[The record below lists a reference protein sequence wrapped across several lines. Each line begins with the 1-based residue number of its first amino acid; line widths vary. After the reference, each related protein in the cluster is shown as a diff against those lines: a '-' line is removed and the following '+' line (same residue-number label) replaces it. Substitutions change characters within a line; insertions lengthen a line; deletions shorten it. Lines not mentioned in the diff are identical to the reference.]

1 MVSVFYLPQGIIVI
15 KDGELIFV
23 FMLDGDVVTRLEDRE
38 AFFKGFRLWHV
49 TIDVTV
55 NFEQFSEADFAHFR
69 EVCLTNG
76 GPRCSEIV
84 RNYYIQGQEN
94 LDYPFGTVLSMIAE
108 DELFN
113 YNLGGRDPN
122 SFNIRCSSGSV
133 LLNDVIHIVGE
144 SGTGKSFF
152 AWLLCATCDWGDVS
166 ILETDSLPTT
176 PTTFF
181 VSCRRGTII
190 VLSGETSGRV
200 RRSTFPKVRLLSRS
214 LVPEKPR
221 SPSPSPSPSP
231 SSKDT
236 PLSPLG

>member
-144 SGTGKSFF
+144 SGTGKSFLHGCCVQHVTGETSVS
-152 AWLLCATCDWGDVS
+152 WKQILCR
-166 ILETDSLPTT
+166 T